1 MGSSGI
7 NDSKA
12 TVSVLYCDT
21 YTTFIPPAS
30 HPSAEMPQKLTL
42 HHMWGGCPHVT
53 DITGNIE
60 PATMQPATVT
70 LHQAKLVPAR
80 SNGFTVIYKNA
91 LFPDRTEEQEFVPGS
106 GSGYN
111 NAAKGNFSG

>member
-1 MGSSGI
+1 MGFLYFIAAHFLCPFISS
-7 NDSKA
+7 S
-12 TVSVLYCDT
+12 TST
-21 YTTFIPPAS
+21 
-30 HPSAEMPQKLTL
+30 MPQKLTL

-60 PATMQPATVT
+60 PAAMQPATVT

-91 LFPDRTEEQEFVPGS
+91 LFPDRTEEQDFVPKGT
-106 GSGYN
+106 GGMN
-111 NAAKGNFSG
+111 NASKGNFSGG

>member
-1 MGSSGI
+1 MGF
-7 NDSKA
+7 
-12 TVSVLYCDT
+12 LY
-21 YTTFIPPAS
+21 FIGYLFWTRAHRFPA
-30 HPSAEMPQKLTL
+30 MPQKLTL

-60 PATMQPATVT
+60 PATLQPATVT

-91 LFPDRTEEQEFVPGS
+91 LFPDRTEEQDFVPKGT
-106 GSGYN
+106 GGYN
-111 NAAKGNFSG
+111 NAAKGNFSGGAKGL

>member
-1 MGSSGI
+1 MGFLYFI
-7 NDSKA
+7 A
-12 TVSVLYCDT
+12 QPHTVRTQRQSP
-21 YTTFIPPAS
+21 FA
-30 HPSAEMPQKLTL
+30 MPQKLTL

-60 PATMQPATVT
+60 PATLQPATVT

-91 LFPDRTEEQEFVPGS
+91 LFPDRTEEQEFVPGAT
-106 GSGYN
+106 GGYH
-111 NAAKGNFSG
+111 NAAKGNFSGGAKGL

>member
-1 MGSSGI
+1 MGF
-7 NDSKA
+7 
-12 TVSVLYCDT
+12 LY
-21 YTTFIPPAS
+21 FIARHASHNLQPPA
-30 HPSAEMPQKLTL
+30 AMPQKLTL

-60 PATMQPATVT
+60 PAAMQPATVT

-91 LFPDRTEEQEFVPGS
+91 LFPDRTEEQDFVPKGT
-106 GSGYN
+106 GGYN
-111 NAAKGNFSG
+111 NSAKGNFSGGAKGL